1 MKDSVYEFILKVQ
14 AISKIGL
21 KHSQDPYAI
30 ENYQELNDLSS
41 QMLNCFLNLNLDR
54 PNYFIKDIYPTP
66 NVSVRVIIFNE
77 QNEVLLVQEKADGG
91 YTLPGGW
98 ADIDETPK
106 EAAIKECKQE
116 AGADVNITQFVGM
129 YHFSSLKASISQYC
143 LVFKAT
149 LKGPLQPF
157 GHEISDVCFAPIDNI
172 PSPISWKLSIEDMKQ
187 MIDDAVKGVIHL
199 E

>member
-21 KHSQDPYAI
+21 KYSQDPFAL

-41 QMLNCFLNLNLDR
+41 NMLNRFLDLNLDR
-54 PNYFIKDIYPTP
+54 PNYFSRDVYPTP

-77 QNEVLLVQEKADGG
+77 LNEVLFVKEKADGG

-106 EAAIKECKQE
+106 EAAIKECMQE
-116 AGADVNITQFVGM
+116 AGADVSITHFVGM
-129 YHFSSLKASISQYC
+129 YHFSSSKASFSQYC

-157 GHEISDVCFAPIDNI
+157 GHEISDVRFATIDNI
-172 PSPISWKLSIEDMKQ
+172 PTPISWKLSIEDMKQ
-187 MIDDAVKGVIHL
+187 MIDDAVKGVTHL

>member
-1 MKDSVYEFILKVQ
+1 MKDSLYAFILKVQ

-21 KHSQDPYAI
+21 KYSQDPYAL
-30 ENYQELNDLSS
+30 ENYQELNDLSRS
-41 QMLNCFLNLNLDR
+41 MLEQFVEVSIDR
-54 PNYFIKDIYPTP
+54 PNYFNKDVYPTP
-66 NVSVRVIIFNE
+66 NVSVRIIIFNDR
-77 QNEVLLVQEKADGG
+77 NEVLFVREKADGG

-106 EAAIKECKQE
+106 EAAIKECMQE
-116 AGADVNITQFVGM
+116 AGADVMITDFVGV
-129 YHFSSLKASISQYC
+129 YHFSSLKASSSQYC
-143 LVFKAT
+143 LVFKAK

-157 GHEISDVCFAPIDNI
+157 GHEISDVRFAPIHQI
-172 PSPISWKLSIEDMKQ
+172 PMPISWKLSIEDIKQ